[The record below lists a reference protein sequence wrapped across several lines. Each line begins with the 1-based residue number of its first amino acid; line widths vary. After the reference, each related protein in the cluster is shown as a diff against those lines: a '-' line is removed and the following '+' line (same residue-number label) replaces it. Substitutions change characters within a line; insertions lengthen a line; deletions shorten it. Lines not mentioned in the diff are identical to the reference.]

1 MRYRLV
7 VGLVLVVFEACEFF
21 VLLAVAVLVD
31 APVPAFDDATAEDFF
46 DVFEAFGVFDVF
58 GAAVLVGAGAGATL
72 VVVTSVT
79 CVDVTTMVLVTLS
92 GCFAP
97 CARPLTEV

>member
-1 MRYRLV
+1 M
-7 VGLVLVVFEACEFF
+7 
-21 VLLAVAVLVD
+21 LAVAVPVD
-31 APVPAFDDATAEDFF
+31 APVPAFDDAAAEDFFGGFGVF
-46 DVFEAFGVFDVF
+46 DVFEAFGVF
-58 GAAVLVGAGAGATL
+58 GAVVLDGAGAGTTL

-79 CVDVTTMVLVTLS
+79 CVDVTTMVLVMLS

>member
-7 VGLVLVVFEACEFF
+7 VGLVLVVFEACDFF

-31 APVPAFDDATAEDFF
+31 APVPAFDDAAAEDF
-46 DVFEAFGVFDVF
+46 FGVFDVF

-72 VVVTSVT
+72 VVTSVT

>member
-1 MRYRLV
+1 M
-7 VGLVLVVFEACEFF
+7 
-21 VLLAVAVLVD
+21 LAVAVPVD
-31 APVPAFDDATAEDFF
+31 APAPAFDDAAAVDFF
-46 DVFEAFGVFDVF
+46 GVFEVFGVFEAFGVFDVF
-58 GAAVLVGAGAGATL
+58 GAVVLVGAGAGTPL

>member
-46 DVFEAFGVFDVF
+46 DVF
-58 GAAVLVGAGAGATL
+58 GAVVLVGAGAGATL

>member
-7 VGLVLVVFEACEFF
+7 VGLVLVVFEACGFF

-46 DVFEAFGVFDVF
+46 DVFEAFGVF
-58 GAAVLVGAGAGATL
+58 GAVVLDGAGAGTPL